1 MSTSSTL
8 KWPYY
13 PGELTGELAIAS
25 RPGSKNCVGI
35 LGASGTRLTWVRL
48 YARGC
53 FLSPTSI
60 TFLEGLDH
68 YRCIELTDY
77 RLYADTMTEIA
88 IAPDGKDW
96 LATIVKRPPPTS
108 GD

>member
-25 RPGSKNCVGI
+25 RPGSKNSVGI
-35 LGASGTRLTWVRL
+35 LGASVTRLTWVRL
-48 YARGC
+48 YARGF

-60 TFLEGLDH
+60 TFLEELDH

-77 RLYADTMTEIA
+77 RLYADTITEIG
-88 IAPDGKDW
+88 IVRDGDDW
-96 LATIVKRPPPTS
+96 LVTIGKQIGRAT
-108 GD
+108 